1 MAKEE
6 TRKISPET
14 DEITVKDMPLTPS
27 LEPKVDSGLRMPTL
41 NRLTSTDWPLTNR
54 IRESSNGKVNIVRT
68 EDAGKSPTPKARYS
82 RVSSFR
88 SLQASEDLLGSMA
101 QPLLFRTVSEMTDMG
116 VPHSRVSNEGIFDQ
130 SQDDKVIPTI
140 PVRSPRARM
149 STGITHS
156 CVTVTEQRTHS

>member
-6 TRKISPET
+6 PTKISPET

-101 QPLLFRTVSEMTDMG
+101 QPLLFRTVSEISDLG
-116 VPHSRVSNEGIFDQ
+116 VPHHSRVSNDGVSNDGIFDQ

-140 PVRSPRARM
+140 PVRS
-149 STGITHS
+149 SSVEFETIFL
-156 CVTVTEQRTHS
+156 